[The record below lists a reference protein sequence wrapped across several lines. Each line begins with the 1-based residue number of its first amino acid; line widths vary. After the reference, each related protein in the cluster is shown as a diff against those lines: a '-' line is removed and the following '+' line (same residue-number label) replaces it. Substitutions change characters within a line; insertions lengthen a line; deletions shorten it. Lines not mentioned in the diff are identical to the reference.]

1 MNMRNKEPIAIYY
14 ARLMKNGRIIIPEGT
29 RSFLKLKE
37 GDQVELKVKPAED
50 DVSALFISNVGKRGL
65 VVIPKHI
72 RERLSLKPGSWL
84 EVTLLAIYRP
94 IIRAEGSV

>member
-1 MNMRNKEPIAIYY
+1 MGKEEPIAIYY

-37 GDQVELKVKPAED
+37 GDQVKLKVRPTD
-50 DVSALFISNVGKRGL
+50 NDVSALFISNVGKRGL

-72 RERLSLKPGSWL
+72 RNRLSIQPGTWL
-84 EVTLLAIYRP
+84 EVYLLGIYRP
-94 IIRAEGSV
+94 IIRAEG